1 MALTRDGLD
10 SLLAILGS
18 DREAAGERYEAIRR
32 RLLIFF
38 AARHCAPAEDFADE
52 TLDRTARRVAEGVTI
67 EPSVESFV
75 LGIAR
80 NVVREQWKKK
90 AGSPASMVGDV
101 DWSRVAA
108 RDETGPGNENPDLV
122 CLEDCLGEL
131 APQSRNWIERFY
143 SEEGSAKIRLR
154 QRLAEELGIDANA
167 LRVRMHRI
175 RAKLEA
181 CVRECRRNRGGN
193 DSAKGAISERER

>member
-1 MALTRDGLD
+1 MALTRDGLE
-10 SLLAILGS
+10 SLLALLGPE
-18 DREAAGERYEAIRR
+18 REAAGERYEAIRR

-67 EPSVESFV
+67 QPSIESFV
-75 LGIAR
+75 LGVAR
-80 NVVREQWKKK
+80 NVVREQWKKSG
-90 AGSPASMVGDV
+90 ASPAAMVGDV

-108 RDETGPGNENPDLV
+108 RDASNALEENPDLV

-131 APQSRNWIERFY
+131 APQSRSWIERFY

-154 QRLAEELGIDANA
+154 QRLADELGIDANA

-181 CVRECRRNRGGN
+181 CMRACRGRRNGN
-193 DSAKGAISERER
+193 DSAKGAIS

>member
-1 MALTRDGLD
+1 MALTREGLE
-10 SLLAILGS
+10 SLLAILGPE
-18 DREAAGERYEAIRR
+18 REAAGERYEAIRR

-38 AARHCAPAEDFADE
+38 AARHCVPAEDFADE
-52 TLDRTARRVAEGVTI
+52 VLDRTARRVSEGVSI
-67 EPSVESFV
+67 QPSIESFV
-75 LGIAR
+75 LGVAR
-80 NVVREQWKKK
+80 NVVREQWKKP
-90 AGSPASMVGDV
+90 GSAVGDV
-101 DWSRVAA
+101 DWNRVAA
-108 RDETGPGNENPDLV
+108 RPPEEENADLA

-131 APQSRNWIERFY
+131 APQSRKWIERFY
-143 SEEGSAKIRLR
+143 SEEGSEKIRLR

-181 CVRECRRNRGGN
+181 CVRACRGQGSN

>member
-10 SLLAILGS
+10 SLLAILGP

-38 AARHCAPAEDFADE
+38 ATRHCVPGEDFADE
-52 TLDRTARRVAEGVTI
+52 TLDRTARRVSEGVTI
-67 EPSVESFV
+67 QPSIESFV

-80 NVVREQWKKK
+80 NVVREQWKKP
-90 AGSPASMVGDV
+90 GASAAMVGDV

-108 RDETGPGNENPDLV
+108 RDQSGPGDENPDLL
-122 CLEDCLGEL
+122 CLEDCLREL
-131 APQSRNWIERFY
+131 APQSRKWIERFY

-175 RAKLEA
+175 RAKLET
-181 CVRECRRNRGGN
+181 CVRDCRRNRDGN
-193 DSAKGAISERER
+193 DSVKGAISERER